1 MAKNEARTMGVI
13 LDELNIN
20 VNTYNEL
27 DAIDPKRVEL
37 ADEAKKLVNEYNE
50 LSLLTTYAKCME
62 AELPL
67 KALVETFSYNT
78 VGVKYAPHPKVVDGV
93 KRTIYS
99 GSITEKPSMLDIT
112 KFLTW
117 AAEGNKQVAHE
128 KDWKVKM
135 RAAKVAIKTEW
146 KKYLESKGEST
157 SISNRKMKEA
167 MQNMF
172 DALLFIP
179 TENNNNAVIASNK
192 IARFAFATANKLNP
206 KIDAD
211 ASDIDILPESNW
223 KVIQM
228 KIMRTAV
235 IGKELVINY
244 NNDEDEV
251 EELQEEVPAKK
262 DEEVTAK

>member
-135 RAAKVAIKTEW
+135 LAAKVAIKTEW

-157 SISNRKMKEA
+157 SISIH
-167 MQNMF
+167 Q
-172 DALLFIP
+172 
-179 TENNNNAVIASNK
+179 T
-192 IARFAFATANKLNP
+192 
-206 KIDAD
+206 
-211 ASDIDILPESNW
+211 
-223 KVIQM
+223 
-228 KIMRTAV
+228 
-235 IGKELVINY
+235 
-244 NNDEDEV
+244 
-251 EELQEEVPAKK
+251 LQ
-262 DEEVTAK
+262 